1 MEEEK
6 EENETVNL
14 EKETAL
20 IDAILYLE
28 SEPVS
33 EENLSKYSG
42 LSLELVHM
50 CIENLKAEYAN
61 STRGIELTQ
70 ILGGWLIVPKKE
82 YWDALKDRYGKKNDA
97 KLSRAAMETLAIIAY
112 SQPVTKPEIEAIRGV
127 SSDNM
132 VRLLMEKQLIKEVG
146 KKDSPGKPIIYG
158 TTKEFLAV
166 FQLNSIADL
175 PKLDDTE
182 AERFELAR

>member
-1 MEEEK
+1 METDK
-6 EENETVNL
+6 LKL

-33 EENLSKYSG
+33 EENLSKYSE
-42 LSLELVHM
+42 LSVEVVKM
-50 CIENLKAEYAN
+50 CIEKLKEEYA
-61 STRGIELTQ
+61 SDTRGIELTQ

-82 YWDALKDRYGKKNDA
+82 YWEALKDRYGKKNEA

-127 SSDNM
+127 ASDNM
-132 VRLLMEKQLIKEVG
+132 VRLLIEKQFVKEMG
-146 KKDSPGKPIIYG
+146 KKDAPGRPIMYG
-158 TTKEFLAV
+158 TTKEFLVA

-175 PKLDDTE
+175 PKLDETE
-182 AERFELAR
+182 AERFELSR